1 VPGEHPD
8 PNSEKYPVRFD
19 IDLGVCGYCGYCGEV
34 CPEDAIRMDT
44 GILDLAAY
52 SREAMRLDIHE
63 LMNPLLRKPI
73 RECNLKFPHK
83 CQLNGGQMTGS
94 WDLSRQVSQVN

>member
-1 VPGEHPD
+1 
-8 PNSEKYPVRFD
+8 
-19 IDLGVCGYCGYCGEV
+19 
-34 CPEDAIRMDT
+34 MDT
-44 GILDLAAY
+44 GILDVAAY

-63 LMNPLLRKPI
+63 LMNPQLRKPI

-94 WDLSRQVSQVN
+94 WDLSRQVSQVNYQFARYLRDRHAWWEEWRNTPSS